1 MDMNAMYQ
9 LKDML
14 CREVDEIVEKG
25 ELSAGD
31 LDTAWKLTDTVK
43 NIYKIKMLEEADEY
57 SHGYGKAYDY
67 DMDDGV
73 SYRGYGRESG
83 YGRASGNSYERGNS
97 YRGRNSMGRYT
108 RDDGAKQTVDS
119 MQQMLNSGH
128 LDNKQRDT
136 IRKAMEMLK

>member
-43 NIYKIKMLEEADEY
+43 NIYKMKMLEEAEEY
-57 SHGYGKAYDY
+57 SHDYGQAYGY